1 MERILTRIIERYDFR
16 RLQKEIES
24 YGYTYSLKNYL
35 LVSLLCLFVIVV
47 ISWYIQLKMR
57 YIILLGITI
66 LLVIPFIIQSQF
78 RQLYELKRFEMVC
91 SYLDNI
97 IPIFKRTPLIVQT
110 WSELLD
116 LLDGEMKCAVEEAL
130 HLVINNT
137 EDSMVIKSAFDKI
150 ESRFSNSRIHSVH
163 QMMYTIE
170 TKNTKNYVLS
180 IDNLWIDIQ
189 SWINRVI
196 IFQKDLKDRKS
207 KLTLISLLTMAS
219 NCLFVAMYSSNDVFL
234 SFTDNNVYQIS
245 STFFMIVL
253 IVVMAIFQVKL
264 NGKWLLDDN
273 TEKISNKAKKS
284 FDYIRNNNTVKIE
297 TVSYKVLA
305 FILCLLGMFVYFKTG
320 NILLLAL
327 LFYLAYMMFFYH
339 KRLYKMHSK
348 SIKKCLWIEFPI
360 WMRDIALN
368 LQNLTVIN
376 SIEESM
382 NIVSPIFSYY
392 VNDFLGDYY
401 TNPSSIKPF
410 NDFLR
415 EFNIEGVR
423 SSMKVLYSLQSL
435 DREEMQ
441 KQTSYLIVRNQEMLA
456 KAERIKNEDAIS
468 GLKMLGFIPVGIFIA
483 QMLISMGLLFS
494 VMLNLMNNNIIF

>member
-1 MERILTRIIERYDFR
+1 MERILTKIVERYDFR

-24 YGYTYSLKNYL
+24 YGYTYSLKNYI
-35 LVSLLCLFVIVV
+35 LVSLLCLLVIVL

-110 WSELLD
+110 WKEMLD
-116 LLDGEMKCAVEEAL
+116 LLEGEMKYAVEEAL
-130 HLVINNT
+130 DLVTNNT
-137 EDSMVIKSAFDKI
+137 EDPVVIKSAFCII
-150 ESRFSNSRIHSVH
+150 ESHFSNSRIHSVH

-196 IFQKDLKDRKS
+196 MFQKDLKDRKS
-207 KLTLISLLTMAS
+207 KLTLISMLTMAS
-219 NCLFVAMYSSNDVFL
+219 NCLFVAMYSSNDVFI
-234 SFTDNNVYQIS
+234 SFTDNSVYQVS

-253 IVVMAIFQVKL
+253 IVLMTIFQVKL

-273 TEKISNKAKKS
+273 TEKISHKAQKS
-284 FDYIRNNNTVKIE
+284 FSYIRNNNTLKIE
-297 TVSYKVLA
+297 TTSYKILSLVLVLLAA
-305 FILCLLGMFVYFKTG
+305 FVLFKTG
-320 NILLLAL
+320 NILLVGACL
-327 LFYLAYMMFFYH
+327 YLSYMMFFYH
-339 KRLYKMHSK
+339 NRLYKMHLK
-348 SIKKCLWIEFPI
+348 SIKKCLWVEFPI

-382 NIVSPIFSYY
+382 NIVSSIFSYY
-392 VNDFLGDYY
+392 INEFLAEYY
-401 TNPSSIKPF
+401 MNPSSIRPF
-410 NDFLR
+410 NEFLE
-415 EFNIEGVR
+415 EFNIEGVK

-441 KQTSYLIVRNQEMLA
+441 KQTSYLIIRNQEMLA
-456 KAERIKNEDAIS
+456 KAEAIKNEDAIS
-468 GLKMLGFIPVGIFIA
+468 HLKMLGFIPVGIFIA